1 MVMRSDLPSASRPML
16 MLQRELSRLTSAKD
30 ETQNL
35 SWFHGAL
42 TSLNELNLKVRKNLN
57 LQTGTLRMWSKFHAN
72 GIVDLKKINF
82 LRTSCEIQA
91 RTRGNNIKMS
101 LREICVTI
109 KTGLNWPGIG
119 SSDSSIISTLQSH
132 TAFYIAIND
141 GTKVR

>member
-57 LQTGTLRMWSKFHAN
+57 L
-72 GIVDLKKINF
+72 
-82 LRTSCEIQA
+82 
-91 RTRGNNIKMS
+91 
-101 LREICVTI
+101 
-109 KTGLNWPGIG
+109 
-119 SSDSSIISTLQSH
+119 
-132 TAFYIAIND
+132 
-141 GTKVR
+141 